1 MSFQSPILYDFPE
14 GNTITDIS
22 GLALVDMGSAGGDVS
37 ASSTISLNAIEN
49 FWIQFHNDNSQDF
62 NAGVADLD
70 SGSSTGEYNIILN
83 SLNSKSVL

>member
-1 MSFQSPILYDFPE
+1 MSFQSPIPYDFPK
-14 GNTITDIS
+14 GNANTDIS
-22 GLALVDMGSAGGDVS
+22 GLALVDVGSAGGDMS
-37 ASSTISLNAIEN
+37 GSSTISLNAIEN

-70 SGSSTGEYNIILN
+70 SSSSTGEYNILLN

>member
-14 GNTITDIS
+14 GNANTDIS
-22 GLALVDMGSAGGDVS
+22 GLALVDVGSVGGDVS
-37 ASSTISLNAIEN
+37 GSSTISLNAIEN

-62 NAGVADLD
+62 NASVADLD
-70 SGSSTGEYNIILN
+70 SGSSTGEYNILLN